1 MPTFTGNLA
10 TVMTLVFYLIAI
22 FYIIFS
28 VIFYYHW
35 TQYAV
40 DKKVR
45 NLTLLI
51 YILTTLPLLAIMGMM
66 LFFA

>member
-1 MPTFTGNLA
+1 MPTFTGDLS
-10 TVMTLVFYLIAI
+10 TLMTLAFYLIAI

-35 TQYAV
+35 SQYAV
-40 DKKVR
+40 DRKVR

-51 YILTTLPLLAIMGMM
+51 YILTTLPLLAIMGAM